1 MIGLAISSLPLN
13 KSLCIHNLQFTSAP
27 GHIHQERNFTT
38 LSTPFYQARQ
48 ARHFLKHTKETIF
61 MKHAKFT
68 EHTSTPSMLACQPRK
83 TRKARRLGDSFKRR
97 THLSSLMSLVFRQ

>member
-1 MIGLAISSLPLN
+1 MPLVTYTKKEILSSTP
-13 KSLCIHNLQFTSAP
+13 
-27 GHIHQERNFTT
+27 
-38 LSTPFYQARQ
+38 STPFFEAHQGNHFYEAQKAR
-48 ARHFLKHTKETIF
+48 KD
-61 MKHAKFT
+61 AKFT